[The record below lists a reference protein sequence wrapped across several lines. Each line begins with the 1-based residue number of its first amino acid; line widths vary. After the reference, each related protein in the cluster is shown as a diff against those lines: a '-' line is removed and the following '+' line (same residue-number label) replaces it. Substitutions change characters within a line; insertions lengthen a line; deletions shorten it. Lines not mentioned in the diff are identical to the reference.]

1 MLILIDETQFE
12 SDNVI
17 LLEKNTN
24 TIMNNGFFHR
34 IYYST
39 PEFTMNGV
47 YLLYNLTNIF
57 VQEDYNK
64 ISITILDPVKYN
76 LILRSIQKIEGLI
89 ADKYSKYINKKFIT
103 KICDYFTNGKIKLF
117 NDINIKNGKYDVKS
131 LVLKISGVW
140 ETDYQYGITFKL
152 LLA

>member
-1 MLILIDETQFE
+1 
-12 SDNVI
+12 
-17 LLEKNTN
+17 
-24 TIMNNGFFHR
+24 
-34 IYYST
+34 
-39 PEFTMNGV
+39 MNGV